1 MKKQAVKK
9 PAATEAPAASEVI
22 LSLADAAK
30 LSVADTVSQFAGH
43 VASRRRSFVAQGKL
57 IHHLDNVKL
66 PRGQSIYSILKA
78 GGIPEGS
85 VQQGRMTADCIAEM
99 VIPGHLPEARF
110 DEVITYRIARQAR
123 RLFQGKAAVTMTPAE
138 VAAILATGEATA
150 IFEELDCLAEHGM
163 TIAARE
169 AHLAEKAAEAE
180 REKAA
185 DNLKAEQEKAKAE
198 EAAAAAAK
206 ATADALAAAEAAT
219 KKAEAEAASAK
230 ALLASRDALLPKAS
244 ETTETAET
252 ETTTAEH
259 EAETPE
265 PETTAMPETETPEPA
280 SAEEEEEEE
289 EAENDAH
296 APVVVDGTKGN
307 KPAPTPPAT
316 PTLAEITGRF
326 DDVLVAA
333 MALGGEDMEKLVKF
347 LRSRTEDMAA
357 TLQSFAQA
365 A

>member
-85 VQQGRMTADCIAEM
+85 VQQARMTADCIAEM

-123 RLFQGKAAVTMTPAE
+123 RLFQGKAAVTMTAAE

-185 DNLKAEQEKAKAE
+185 ANLKAEQEKAKAD

-244 ETTETAET
+244 ETAEP
-252 ETTTAEH
+252 ETTTAEPEP

-265 PETTAMPETETPEPA
+265 PETTATPEPA
-280 SAEEEEEEE
+280 DSEEEE
-289 EAENDAH
+289 EAEDDAP

-333 MALGGEDMEKLVKF
+333 MALGGEDMEKLVRF